1 MRRPL
6 KFLLPVLFG
15 GWTVSAS
22 AEPRAGLARADSDFQ
37 LTRHEAVQTHRP
49 GLLTAVQIGDRL
61 QAGKT
66 ALRVEGADSGT
77 FIAAPAAKIALEA
90 PGLVRVEQGA
100 LVVASEPAKSLRVNA
115 SELHLAPAPTTDKTP
130 QRVVYLV
137 RTPHERLVE
146 VEVVAGALTVT
157 HPEQEAQLGFLA
169 AGDGLRFEKTDAGWR
184 AGAIGLGQDA
194 TTSEEGVTGDSDDN
208 KRGAAALL
216 RGSVTGTGG
225 VTTATA
231 GSVAGGVGVAVGTA
245 GTAFFVNNA
254 VNGDQKKDEEDEKRP
269 ESPTSGNRETF

>member
-1 MRRPL
+1 MRRL
-6 KFLLPVLFG
+6 SKFLLPVLFA
-15 GWTVSAS
+15 GWAASAS

-37 LTRHEAVQTHRP
+37 LTRHEVVQTYRS

-66 ALRVEGADSGT
+66 ALRVEGVQSGT
-77 FIAAPAAKIALEA
+77 FIAAPAAKVALEA
-90 PGLVRVEQGA
+90 PGLIRVEEGA

-115 SELHLAPAPTTDKTP
+115 SELLVAPAPTADKAA

-146 VEVVAGALTVT
+146 VEVVSGALTVS
-157 HPEQEAQLGFLA
+157 HPEQETQLGYLA
-169 AGDGLRFEKTDAGWR
+169 AGDGLRFEKTDSGWR

-194 TTSEEGVTGDSDDN
+194 STSEEGVTGDSDDT

-216 RGSVTGTGG
+216 RGSVTGPGG

-231 GSVAGGVGVAVGTA
+231 GSAAGGAGVAVATA
-245 GTAFFVNNA
+245 GTGFFVNNTISD
-254 VNGDQKKDEEDEKRP
+254 NQKTEDDKKDE
-269 ESPTSGNRETF
+269 SPVSEGQETF